1 MCQRK
6 PAQIRIIGIIPK
18 EQIPETLWNIDGKP
32 CEALFG
38 TISSSS
44 FEESGSVSNRT
55 GWSSETPDLVI
66 VQASWLSHSVWKEKH
81 LLL

>member
-6 PAQIRIIGIIPK
+6 PAQFRFIGIIPK
-18 EQIPETLWNIDGKP
+18 EQILETLNIDGKP

-38 TISSSS
+38 TISSFS
-44 FEESGSVSNRT
+44 FEESGSVSNKT

-66 VQASWLSHSVWKEKH
+66 VQASWLSYSVWKEKH
-81 LLL
+81 LLR